1 MKLQKMIFL
10 FLFIFVSFSF
20 AQIQVTLPII
30 SGQPGTEATVGVVV
44 NDLTAYNVRGYQ
56 LRLKYDKDIIYIKN
70 PNDNSGTLSTGYLS
84 YTNDVRP
91 DSSTI
96 VVVAIAPGDK
106 FLGSGILFKLKVQY
120 KKIGST
126 TIIIDPTFN
135 NSFTT
140 GDNSIPFTSVD
151 GRATVATTNLPPVF
165 DAVTAKT
172 VNEGQELKFSIN
184 AVDPEGAPVTY
195 SVVSKPEGSNFNA
208 TTKEFSWTPT
218 YKQAGNYTATF
229 SASDGNSSATLNVS
243 ITVVNVNSPPQINAI
258 PDKTIN
264 EGEQL
269 TFEVIATD
277 NEGDTLTYS
286 ASNGPTG
293 SEFNPTTHIFSW
305 KPTGKQAGDY
315 TVTFNVSDGDLIS
328 SINVK
333 IKVLDVNV
341 APVIQPIADKTVNTG
356 QTLTFEVI
364 ATDDDGDA
372 LTYGYI
378 GSLPSGAT
386 FDVATHKFSW
396 KPISTQAGDY
406 EVTFFVF
413 DGKITATVTVKIK
426 VVKVNSAPV
435 FTKWLPDTTISVHN
449 VQVLF
454 KYQYQAS
461 DPDGDNVTFKLDNG
475 PEGSTMTSSGLFQWI
490 PKVSQAGQVFYVMV
504 TISDGSLSE
513 TKISTLITN
522 PTIVGVE
529 DNGSVPTTFNLHQN
543 YPNPFNPTTL
553 IKFEIPKESYV
564 TLKVYN
570 SIGKDVA
577 ELVNRELS
585 AGQYQISF
593 DAKNLPSGIYYY
605 KLQAGE
611 FTQTRKMLL
620 VK

>member
-1 MKLQKMIFL
+1 MKVKKYIFTAL
-10 FLFIFVSFSF
+10 FFIFTYVTTFS
-20 AQIQVTLPII
+20 QIQLTLPTIN
-30 SGQPGTEATVGVVV
+30 GNPGTETIANVLVS
-44 NDLTAYNVRGYQ
+44 DLTSYHTQGYQ
-56 LRLKYDKDIIYIKN
+56 FKIIYNSAIVDLLN
-70 PNDNSGTLSTGYLS
+70 PGNTTGTISQPIYGENQGYLIVTAVSGTEYQ
-84 YTNDVRP
+84 
-91 DSSTI
+91 
-96 VVVAIAPGDK
+96 
-106 FLGSGILFKLKVQY
+106 GSGILFKI
-120 KKIGST
+120 KIKFKQVGST
-126 TIIIDPTFN
+126 DIDLDPTYTNKF
-135 NSFTT
+135 SGGAQFTL
-140 GDNSIPFTSVD
+140 IK
-151 GRATVATTNLPPVF
+151 GRATVSTTNLPPVF
-165 DAVTAKT
+165 DAVSPKT
-172 VNEGQELKFSIN
+172 VNEGQELKFTIN

-243 ITVVNVNSPPQINAI
+243 ITVVDVNTPPQINAI

-277 NEGDTLTYS
+277 NEGDALTYS
-286 ASNGPTG
+286 ASNTPAG
-293 SEFNPTTHIFSW
+293 SDFNPTTHIFSW

-315 TVTFNVSDGDLIS
+315 TVTFSVSDGVFTS

-378 GSLPSGAT
+378 GSLPQGAI
-386 FDVATHKFSW
+386 FDATTHKFNW
-396 KPISTQAGDY
+396 KPTSTQAGDY
-406 EVTFFVF
+406 EVTFFVY
-413 DGKITATVTVKIK
+413 DGKLMATVTVKIK
-426 VVKVNSAPV
+426 VIKVNSAPV

-461 DPDGDNVTFKLDNG
+461 DPDGDNVTFKLNSG

-490 PKVSQAGQVFYVMV
+490 PKVTQAGQSFLVMV

-513 TKISTLITN
+513 TITSTLSTN

-529 DNGSVPTTFNLHQN
+529 DNGSIPTKFNLHQN
-543 YPNPFNPTTL
+543 YPNPFNPTTA

-564 TLKVYN
+564 TLRVYN

-593 DAKNLPSGIYYY
+593 DAKDLPSGIYYY

>member
-1 MKLQKMIFL
+1 MKFQKMIFFFLLL
-10 FLFIFVSFSF
+10 FVTISF

-44 NDLTAYNVRGYQ
+44 NDLTSYNVRGYQ
-56 LRLKYDKDIIYIKN
+56 LRIKYDKDIIYLKN
-70 PNDNSGTLSTGYLS
+70 PNDNSGTMSTGYLS

-106 FLGSGILFKLKVQY
+106 FVGSGILFKLRVQY

-126 TIIIDPTFN
+126 TITIDPTFN

-140 GDNSIPFTSVD
+140 GDASVPFNSVD

-172 VNEGQELKFSIN
+172 VNEGEELKFTIN

-218 YKQAGNYTATF
+218 YAQAGSYTASF
-229 SASDGNSSATLNVS
+229 SASDGNSSSTLTVA
-243 ITVVNVNSPPQINAI
+243 ITVVNVNTPPQINAI

-277 NEGDTLTYS
+277 NEGDNLTYS
-286 ASNGPTG
+286 ASNGPAG
-293 SEFNPTTHIFSW
+293 SVFNPTTHIFSW
-305 KPTGKQAGDY
+305 KPTGKQAGVY
-315 TVTFNVSDGDLIS
+315 TVTFNVSDGVFTS
-328 SINVK
+328 SLNVK
-333 IKVLDVNV
+333 ITVLDVNI
-341 APVIQPIADKTVNTG
+341 APVIQPIADKTINTG
-356 QTLTFEVI
+356 QTLTIDVV

-372 LTYGYI
+372 LTYGYL
-378 GSLPSGAT
+378 GSLPQGAT
-386 FDVATHKFSW
+386 FDAGTHKFSW
-396 KPISTQAGDY
+396 KPTSTQAGDY

-413 DGKITATVTVKIK
+413 DGKLTATATVKIK

-435 FTKWLPDTTISVHN
+435 FTKWLPDTTINVHN

-454 KYQYQAS
+454 KFQYQVS
-461 DPDGDNVTFKLDNG
+461 DPDGDNVTFKLDSG

-490 PKVSQAGQVFYVMV
+490 PKVSQAGQTFYVMV
-504 TISDGSLSE
+504 TISDGILSE

-529 DNGSVPTTFNLHQN
+529 ENGILPNNFVLDQN
-543 YPNPFNPTTL
+543 YPNPFNPTTE
-553 IKFEIPKESYV
+553 IRFEIPKESYV
-564 TLKVYN
+564 TLRVYN

-585 AGQYQISF
+585 AGQYKVNF
-593 DAKNLPSGIYYY
+593 NGKDLPSGIYYY
-605 KLQAGE
+605 KIQAGE
-611 FTQTRKMLL
+611 FIQTRKMLL